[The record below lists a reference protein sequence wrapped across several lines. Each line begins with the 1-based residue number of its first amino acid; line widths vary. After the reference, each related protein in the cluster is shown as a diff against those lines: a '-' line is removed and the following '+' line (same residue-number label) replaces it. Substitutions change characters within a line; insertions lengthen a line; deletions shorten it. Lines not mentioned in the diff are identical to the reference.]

1 MPTTKTDQKI
11 PPSRPYSETLKEI
24 LSDPEVAA
32 LYLEESLEYGDM
44 ELFTEALKAVAE
56 ALGGIGRLAKK
67 TKLNRETLYRTLSEA
82 GNPRLDTLAK
92 VLAAMGLRIRVV
104 PVRSK
109 SRKSKKR
116 AGDSQE
122 GFRSRRRAA

>member
-1 MPTTKTDQKI
+1 MPITKPGKKI
-11 PPSRPYSETLKEI
+11 RPSRPYSETLKEI

-44 ELFTEALKAVAE
+44 ELFTEALKHVAE
-56 ALGGIGRLAKK
+56 ALGGMRQLSKK

-82 GNPRLDTLAK
+82 GNPRLNTLTK

-104 PVRSK
+104 PVSSK
-109 SRKSKKR
+109 SNRGKR
-116 AGDSQE
+116 RTATSQN
-122 GFRSRRRAA
+122 GLASRRRAA